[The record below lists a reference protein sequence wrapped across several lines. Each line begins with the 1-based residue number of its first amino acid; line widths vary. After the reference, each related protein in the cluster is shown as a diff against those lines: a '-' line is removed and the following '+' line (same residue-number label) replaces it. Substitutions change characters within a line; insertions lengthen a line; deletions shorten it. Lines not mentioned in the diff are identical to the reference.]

1 MSKKTVN
8 WIIFIMLCLIWGSSF
23 VLMKIGLYDSKGQS
37 LLNAY
42 QVAAIRI
49 LSAGVVLFPF
59 LIAQRKK
66 IPYRL
71 TGYIVLSGLM
81 GSFIPA
87 FLFCIAETKIDSTLA
102 GTLNALTPIFV
113 ILAGLVMYGHKVAP
127 NKIWGII
134 LGFTGSVLLF
144 VSQKHEGLGELGYT
158 GFAVLATILYGVNVN
173 MVQQKLQGIPSTVI
187 VAFAFSVLTI
197 PAAFILWYTGFFS
210 LPFDNPSYQKATAA
224 SCFLGVLGTAFA
236 SVIFYV
242 LMRRGGLVFASLVT
256 YGIPFVALGWGW
268 AYGESVTVAEIIC
281 LLIIL
286 SGVYLANLD
295 FKKIRDKA
303 WRMVGRKA
311 GISD

>member
-1 MSKKTVN
+1 MSKNLVN
-8 WIIFIMLCLIWGSSF
+8 WIIFTMLCLIWGSSF
-23 VLMKIGLYDSKGQS
+23 VLMKIGLYDSKGQD

-66 IPYRL
+66 IPFRL
-71 TGYIVLSGLM
+71 TGYIVLSGLL

-113 ILAGLVMYGHKVAP
+113 ILAGLVMYGNKVAP
-127 NKIWGII
+127 NKIWGIV

-173 MVQQKLQGIPSTVI
+173 MVQQKLKGVPSTVI

-197 PAAFILWYTGFFS
+197 PAVFILWYTGFFS
-210 LPFDNPSYQKATAA
+210 LPFSNAAYQKATAA

-268 AYGESVTVAEIIC
+268 AYGESVTVAQVIC

-295 FKKIRDKA
+295 FKKIKDRA
-303 WRMVGRKA
+303 WKRL
-311 GISD
+311 GIRN